1 MRAPTLGERA
11 LRLVFGISLGDYRW
25 GLAHFIAVALGGI
38 FWAAAGGYAAL
49 LLVAHLPQ
57 LGGLPSGFLTT
68 TIYIRNI
75 EATALFIVLFW
86 GPIALALNA
95 GRDADRTFS
104 PTAMGLIA
112 GAASV
117 IFRLAFL
124 SDDNPMADQDWI
136 SWTLPF
142 LLALFTVMPAA
153 TVAQR
158 VYLRRRRA
166 WEVMAATGARLHEN
180 TQIEDD

>member
-1 MRAPTLGERA
+1 MRSPTLGERA

-25 GLAHFIAVALGGI
+25 GLAHFIAVALGGVL
-38 FWAAAGGYAAL
+38 WATVGGYAAL

-75 EATALFIVLFW
+75 EATALFVVVFW
-86 GPIALALNA
+86 GPLALALNA
-95 GRDADRTFS
+95 RRDADTAFS
-104 PTAMGLIA
+104 PTVMGLIA
-112 GAASV
+112 GGAAV

-124 SDDNPMADQDWI
+124 SHDNPMADSDPV

-142 LLALFTVMPAA
+142 LLALFSVIPTA

-158 VYLRRRRA
+158 TYVRRRRA
-166 WEVMAATGARLHEN
+166 WEVLAATGARLHEN
-180 TQIEDD
+180 TQIEDS